1 MSVARLAASCA
12 AAACAS
18 TTAARL
24 AEIPSGCPMHAD
36 HQKGAK
42 KPPSGCPMH
51 AAAGG
56 TDARNNMPAVAAQE
70 RAPGQEAA
78 LSTERVESSIPT
90 LDAGARWTYPSPQMF
105 WNSLVRKGKVGGA
118 SEGDMDTVIA
128 VHNSMNEATW
138 AKILEWEALS
148 DPGAAAPPRLAR
160 FTGRPTENSPKAWL
174 KQLFGHPKPFDRH
187 DWIVVRGDGAEVR
200 YVIDYYSDEAA
211 TARDE
216 TPKTMHDV
224 GAVKSILL
232 DVRPALDSPAALWD
246 RVATMPLKRFRGEL
260 EPALPFFPSAGM
272 GAPPVDDV
280 QQLNAEL
287 VQVANDKIAKKCA
300 DNFQRL
306 AACGDDEAACADAA
320 IRLQHCVASVVC
332 PEEAASFQ
340 AAAAEDPDKMEAAY
354 EAMDRALDAF
364 QRRAAAASGGVRRN
378 TPSER

>member
-36 HQKGAK
+36 RQKGAK

-70 RAPGQEAA
+70 RAPGQESA

-90 LDAGARWTYPSPQMF
+90 LDAGSRWTYPSPQMF

-160 FTGRPTENSPKAWL
+160 FTGRPTEHSPKAWL

-187 DWIVVRGDGAEVR
+187 DWIVVRGGGAE
-200 YVIDYYSDEAA
+200 
-211 TARDE
+211 
-216 TPKTMHDV
+216 TMHDV

-246 RVATMPLKRFRGEL
+246 RVATMPLKRLRGEL

-354 EAMDRALDAF
+354 EAMDRALDAAPARRRCR
-364 QRRAAAASGGVRRN
+364 RRAEEHAA
-378 TPSER
+378 ER

>member
-36 HQKGAK
+36 RQ
-42 KPPSGCPMH
+42 
-51 AAAGG
+51 
-56 TDARNNMPAVAAQE
+56 R
-70 RAPGQEAA
+70 
-78 LSTERVESSIPT
+78 
-90 LDAGARWTYPSPQMF
+90 MF

-128 VHNSMNEATW
+128 VHNSMNEAT
-138 AKILEWEALS
+138 
-148 DPGAAAPPRLAR
+148 
-160 FTGRPTENSPKAWL
+160 PKAWL

-200 YVIDYYSDEAA
+200 YVIDYYCDEAA

-246 RVATMPLKRFRGEL
+246 RVATMPLKRLRGEL

-306 AACGDDEAACADAA
+306 AACGDDEAL
-320 IRLQHCVASVVC
+320 RRTRPSASTRR
-332 PEEAASFQ
+332 

-364 QRRAAAASGGVRRN
+364 QRRAARGRRRAEEHAA
-378 TPSER
+378 ERSPDERA

>member
-36 HQKGAK
+36 RQKGAR
-42 KPPSGCPMH
+42 
-51 AAAGG
+51 AG
-56 TDARNNMPAVAAQE
+56 
-70 RAPGQEAA
+70 PGGA

-90 LDAGARWTYPSPQMF
+90 LDAGSRWTYPSPQMF

-148 DPGAAAPPRLAR
+148 DPGAPRRGSRGSRGGRRSTAPRPGSSSSLGTRSPSTAT
-160 FTGRPTENSPKAWL
+160 TGSSS
-174 KQLFGHPKPFDRH
+174 
-187 DWIVVRGDGAEVR
+187 GDGAEVR

-246 RVATMPLKRFRGEL
+246 RVATMPLKRLRGE
-260 EPALPFFPSAGM
+260 
-272 GAPPVDDV
+272 
-280 QQLNAEL
+280 
-287 VQVANDKIAKKCA
+287 
-300 DNFQRL
+300 
-306 AACGDDEAACADAA
+306 
-320 IRLQHCVASVVC
+320 
-332 PEEAASFQ
+332 

-364 QRRAAAASGGVRRN
+364 QRRAAAAAGGVRRN